1 MGQGAH
7 FLFVRT
13 VMDLTGLL
21 EKTLSGL
28 GYELVYSEW
37 AGRGLLR
44 IFIDKPGGIGVEDC
58 AFVSNHLTR
67 LFPVEGINYERLE
80 VSSPGLDRPLRRL
93 QDFKRFEGE
102 KARVRMRIPLNGQRN
117 FVGILRGA
125 DEQNLRIEV
134 DGTLVSLAMA
144 SVEKARLVPAI

>member
-1 MGQGAH
+1 M
-7 FLFVRT
+7 FVRT

-28 GYELVYSEW
+28 GYELVDSEW

-44 IFIDKPGGIGVEDC
+44 IFIDKPGGIDVDDC
-58 AFVSNHLTR
+58 ARVSNHLTR
-67 LFPVEGINYERLE
+67 VFPVEGINYERLE

-93 QDFKRFEGE
+93 RDFQRFEGE
-102 KARVRMRIPLNGQRN
+102 KAKVRMRIPLNGQRN

-125 DEQNLRIEV
+125 DEQNLHLEV
-134 DGTLVSLAMA
+134 DGTLVSLDMA
-144 SVEKARLVPAI
+144 GVEKARLVPTI